1 VDCESSLGRGA
12 IYEKKGETEIM
23 SLSDPIADMLTRIR
37 NAMRIGKMEVNIK
50 SSKIC
55 EGIAAV
61 LKKEGYIEDFDR
73 IDDGKQG
80 ILRIALKY
88 DQDGKPVIDEI
99 TRTSKPGRRIY
110 LSVDNLP
117 HVLGGMGIAIVST
130 SKGVMSD
137 GNCRKAN
144 VGGEILCTVS

>member
-1 VDCESSLGRGA
+1 
-12 IYEKKGETEIM
+12 M

-37 NAMRIGKMEVNIK
+37 NAMRINRDQVNIK
-50 SSKIC
+50 ASNIC
-55 EGIAAV
+55 EGIAVV

-80 ILRIALKY
+80 ILRVILKY
-88 DQDGKPVIDEI
+88 DQDGSSIITEI
-99 TRTSKPGRRIY
+99 TRTSKPGRRVY
-110 LSVDNLP
+110 SSVDKLP
-117 HVLGGMGIAIVST
+117 RVLAGLGIAIVST

-137 GNCRKAN
+137 KSCREAN